1 MSVATKKSSFATKL
15 LVSTDRQL
23 AVDIGS
29 RWIKLVELRRRKE
42 RIEVSLLDAA
52 PIAFASARGDVTP
65 TQITET
71 LEKLL
76 RRHNLK
82 NASVISILPREF
94 VTVKRFE
101 VPSTR
106 REQIEQ
112 MVPLEAEKYV
122 PFALE
127 RAQLSFDFEVIGGE
141 TVASADSA
149 TRHAAEADAAQVA
162 VATLQVGEQRALV
175 HLAAARRSVIAQ
187 FLKLYEVRG
196 VKQHAIDV
204 STFATYNA
212 FAYHTRR
219 QPINARD
226 GDILLVELG
235 ARRTEFILIAAATG
249 ALVFSRSVEHGGDL
263 LTEYI
268 ASHDHVT
275 FEEAEKRKCEQWGA
289 TCLGQQPETL
299 PEALQPLLAEF
310 EKTLRYVSTATLTAR
325 IGTIVLSGGGA
336 MTPGLLTVVQERL
349 RIPVEVVD
357 PLSDF
362 GMHSDTAPAPAFSI
376 AIGAALRMVKESRIT
391 VDLLPVDVAKLQT
404 QAVRKKRL
412 IQAGIAAGILLLGGL
427 MIFGA
432 RVAWSMVTLKQ
443 LATEQATL
451 RPLRDSVIRLE
462 REYTLLSN
470 SVNQMEQIIETKTSW
485 SQALRTLSE
494 CMDTNVWVRQ
504 LQVSTRQ
511 RRNTLTITARAVTLE
526 DYMRFKDAL
535 SKSTRFENINV
546 PTTTRQA
553 DDTTE
558 FVITCEVLP
567 DYKYVERLIEKKA
580 RIMDVMRQAP
590 VHVRHV
596 TSASNA
602 PAAAAAAL
610 DTPPDGLAAAAS
622 IARPT
627 SASAHAQK
635 STVTERAPAV
645 APAPEAVPEAALLNQ
660 LPNSMSAVPVFT
672 AGMSR
677 MPALS
682 LALTNMVLPRPALS
696 QPPVTTP

>member
-1 MSVATKKSSFATKL
+1 MPVTLNKGSFASKL

-29 RWIKLVELRRRKE
+29 RWIKLAELHRRKE
-42 RIEVSLLDAA
+42 RIEVRLLDAA

-82 NASVISILPREF
+82 HASVISILPREF

-112 MVPLEAEKYV
+112 MVPFEAEKYV

-127 RAQLSFDFEVIGGE
+127 RAQLSFDFEALGAE
-141 TVASADSA
+141 TADNA
-149 TRHAAEADAAQVA
+149 TQPAADAAAGQVA
-162 VATLQVGEQRALV
+162 VATMQIGEQRALV

-187 FLKLYEVRG
+187 FLKLYDVRG

-212 FAYHTRR
+212 FAYHVRR
-219 QPINARD
+219 QPRNAQD

-268 ASHDHVT
+268 ANHDHVT
-275 FEEAEKRKCEQWGA
+275 FEEAEKRKCEQWRE
-289 TCLGQQPETL
+289 TCLGQKPETMA
-299 PEALQPLLAEF
+299 EALQPLLAEF
-310 EKTLRYVSTATLTAR
+310 EKTLRYVNTATLTAR
-325 IGTIVLSGGGA
+325 VGTIVLSGGGA
-336 MTPGLLTVVQERL
+336 MTPGLPTLVQERL
-349 RIPVEVVD
+349 HMAVELFD
-357 PLSDF
+357 PLGDF
-362 GMHSDTAPAPAFSI
+362 AMHTDTAPAPAFSGV
-376 AIGAALRMVKESRIT
+376 IGAALRMVKESRIT

-432 RVAWSMVTLKQ
+432 RVAWSAITLKQ
-443 LATEQATL
+443 LTAEQATL
-451 RPLRDSVIRLE
+451 RPLLQSVSLLE

-494 CMDTNVWVRQ
+494 CMNSNVWVRQ
-504 LQVSTRQ
+504 LQVNTRQ

-526 DYMRFKDAL
+526 DYIRFKDVL
-535 SKSTRFENINV
+535 GKSTRFEKIEV
-546 PTTTRQA
+546 PTTTRQP
-553 DDTTE
+553 DDTYE
-558 FVITCEVLP
+558 FEITCEVLP
-567 DYKYVERLIEKKA
+567 DYKYIERLMEKKA
-580 RIMDVMRQAP
+580 RIMDVMKKPAVRVQRVDAVPVSAARAP
-590 VHVRHV
+590 DL
-596 TSASNA
+596 
-602 PAAAAAAL
+602 PAAAPDLAQTTAPPSRAGAEPPPQAL
-610 DTPPDGLAAAAS
+610 RLQEEPLRLPEQPAGVPRVPPIG
-622 IARPT
+622 
-627 SASAHAQK
+627 
-635 STVTERAPAV
+635 
-645 APAPEAVPEAALLNQ
+645 
-660 LPNSMSAVPVFT
+660 
-672 AGMSR
+672 
-677 MPALS
+677 
-682 LALTNMVLPRPALS
+682 LALTNMTRLRPALS